1 MKEKR
6 CLALFSGGLD
16 SLLAIKVMK
25 NAGIEVIGLNFDTGF
40 FFGAYTEEA
49 GVKKYRAPVPPDY
62 DIRVVD
68 ISKEFFEMMKQ
79 PKHGFG
85 KHMNPCIDCKIFM
98 IRKAKE
104 LLEQYDAGFIITG
117 EVLGQRPMTQNL
129 RSMKT
134 IEADAG
140 VTGYLLRPLCAK
152 NLEMTEPE
160 KLGWVDREKLL
171 DIQGRTRTT
180 QLKLAKDWGLEP
192 FVKPPAG
199 GCILTEEVYSRRLL
213 DHLKHNKEMSRE
225 EMKLLNVG
233 RHFRNGSYKFIVG
246 RKESE
251 NKELL
256 KLSKNAYVFDA
267 LHVPGPIVLT
277 FDDIDEEAKKFIAS
291 VTAGYSDANDR
302 EAAEVK
308 VAKEG
313 KEEVL
318 TVKPLDKKILQDKN
332 I

>member
-40 FFGAYTEEA
+40 FFGAYREEN
-49 GVKKYRAPVPPDY
+49 GVKKYKAPVPPDY

-98 IRKAKE
+98 LRKAKE
-104 LLEQYDAGFIITG
+104 LLAEYDAGFIITG
-117 EVLGQRPMTQNL
+117 EVLGQRPMTQNM
-129 RSMKT
+129 RSMKV

-180 QLKLAKDWGLEP
+180 QLALAKEWGLEAY
-192 FVKPPAG
+192 VKPPAG
-199 GCILTEEVYSRRLL
+199 GCILTEEVYSRRLI
-213 DHLKHNKEMSRE
+213 DHLKYHKEMSKE
-225 EMKLLNVG
+225 EMRLLNVG

-251 NKELL
+251 NNELL
-256 KLSKNAYVFDA
+256 KLSKGAYVFDA
-267 LHVPGPIVLT
+267 VNSPGPVAVT
-277 FDDIDEEAKKFIAS
+277 FDEVDEEAKKFIAS
-291 VTAGYSDANDR
+291 VTAGYSDSKEKDT
-302 EAAEVK
+302 AEVK
-308 VAKEG
+308 VVKEG
-313 KEEVL
+313 KEEIFS
-318 TVKPLDKKILQDKN
+318 VKPFLPARIAEKN

>member
-1 MKEKR
+1 MKEKK

-40 FFGAYTEEA
+40 FFGAYTDEN
-49 GVKKYRAPVPPDY
+49 GVKKYKAPVPPDY

-98 IRKAKE
+98 LRKAKE
-104 LLEQYDAGFIITG
+104 LLDEYGAGFIITG
-117 EVLGQRPMTQNL
+117 EVLGQRPMTQNM
-129 RSMKT
+129 RSMKI

-140 VTGYLLRPLCAK
+140 VAGYLLRPLCAK
-152 NLEMTEPE
+152 NLELTEPE

-171 DIQGRTRTT
+171 GIQGRTRTT
-180 QLKLAKDWGLEP
+180 QLALAKEWGLEAY
-192 FVKPPAG
+192 VKPPAG

-213 DHLKHNKEMSRE
+213 DHLKHNKEMSKE
-225 EMKLLNVG
+225 EMRLLNVG
-233 RHFRNGSYKFIVG
+233 RHFRNGGYKFIVG

-256 KLSKNAYVFDA
+256 RLSKGAYVFDSVNA
-267 LHVPGPIVLT
+267 PGPIVLT
-277 FDDIDEEAKKFIAS
+277 FDEVDEEAVKFIAS
-291 VTAGYSDANDR
+291 VTAGYSDAKDKD
-302 EAAEVK
+302 AAEVK
-308 VAKEG
+308 ISRDGSESTM
-313 KEEVL
+313 
-318 TVKPLDKKILQDKN
+318 TVKPLDKAQIAGLN

>member
-1 MKEKR
+1 
-6 CLALFSGGLD
+6 
-16 SLLAIKVMK
+16 
-25 NAGIEVIGLNFDTGF
+25 
-40 FFGAYTEEA
+40 
-49 GVKKYRAPVPPDY
+49 
-62 DIRVVD
+62 
-68 ISKEFFEMMKQ
+68 
-79 PKHGFG
+79 
-85 KHMNPCIDCKIFM
+85 
-98 IRKAKE
+98 
-104 LLEQYDAGFIITG
+104 
-117 EVLGQRPMTQNL
+117 MTQNM
-129 RSMKT
+129 RSMKV

-180 QLKLAKDWGLEP
+180 QLALAKEWGLEAY
-192 FVKPPAG
+192 VKPPAG

-233 RHFRNGSYKFIVG
+233 RHFRNGNYKFIVG

-256 KLSKNAYVFDA
+256 RLSKGAYVFDA
-267 LHVPGPIVLT
+267 VDAPGPIVLT
-277 FDDIDEEAKKFIAS
+277 FDEVDEEAKKLIAS
-291 VTAGYSDANDR
+291 VTAGYSDAK
-302 EAAEVK
+302 EKESAEVK

-313 KEEVL
+313 IEEIL
-318 TVKPLDKKILQDKN
+318 FVKPTLPAQIAEKN